1 MFRILKKSLKTG
13 VVTGQH
19 PAAAPVERNLDIGG
33 KRESQAV
40 PFLAGISRRRYW
52 LVQCL

>member
-13 VVTGQH
+13 VVTGRH
-19 PAAAPVERNLDIGG
+19 PAAAPTGGNLDIGG
-33 KRESQAV
+33 KRQSQAV
-40 PFLAGISRRRYW
+40 PFLAGISCGGYR